1 MREIHVYSCE
11 GFIFKCMMKVHC
23 NARRM
28 RGACAVKGMAKQI
41 NFCFFKDFKTRITA
55 DHNHHNTNSY
65 STLNLEFDLKFMYD
79 KSDDT
84 KKHA

>member
-1 MREIHVYSCE
+1 
-11 GFIFKCMMKVHC
+11 
-23 NARRM
+23 
-28 RGACAVKGMAKQI
+28 MAKQI